1 MIFLTVV
8 SWAVFILLTVAFLII
23 IAAEVFKS
31 KRQRDL
37 EESLHRLNGA
47 LGRNT
52 RTTYWNYKVYT
63 AVILWVA
70 TGTFIFW

>member
-8 SWAVFILLTVAFLII
+8 AWAVFILLTVAFVAIFVTE
-23 IAAEVFKS
+23 AFKS
-31 KRQRDL
+31 KRQREV
-37 EESLHRLNGA
+37 EESLHRLGDA

-52 RTTYWNYKVYT
+52 RTTYWNRRMYT
-63 AVILWVA
+63 AVILWIA

>member
-1 MIFLTVV
+1 MIFLTVL
-8 SWAVFILLTVAFLII
+8 SWAVFILLTASFLAII
-23 IAAEVFKS
+23 VAEVFKS

-37 EESLHRLNGA
+37 EESLHRLNAA